1 MAEESLIPSVLCMS
15 GPPLP
20 EWAQNTGTRQAD
32 ENGSACAQE
41 IFSQDNKLLAQL
53 LTVPGQCCRFAA
65 STPRASRGPCPEWPA
80 AGRPVTYGSSRS
92 PSRTQNREC
101 SHEPGHRGPCYLV
114 KLGRTAG
121 SGAGSGELTGD
132 IGVLERPDHL
142 GLARAVQRAVHL
154 EVAVKACAGMVT
166 GSWGG

>member
-53 LTVPGQCCRFAA
+53 LTVPVSAAGSRLHPAGQ
-65 STPRASRGPCPEWPA
+65 PRAMPCVA
-80 AGRPVTYGSSRS
+80 CGRPLCDLWQQPLAITNS
-92 PSRTQNREC
+92 
-101 SHEPGHRGPCYLV
+101 EPGML
-114 KLGRTAG
+114 
-121 SGAGSGELTGD
+121 S
-132 IGVLERPDHL
+132 
-142 GLARAVQRAVHL
+142 
-154 EVAVKACAGMVT
+154 
-166 GSWGG
+166 